1 MKPVVAW
8 AVRNSPSMNTMMIAI
23 IVIGLG
29 SGYLLRREEFPEFKM
44 DMVAITV
51 PYPGATPA
59 QVEEGICSKIE
70 EAIHSIDGI
79 EKVLSVS
86 NEGVGVVTATLYA
99 HVDDP
104 QRIVNDIRSAVD
116 QIPSFPVLAEEPD
129 IREVIGRLPAIHLAV
144 LGPADESPSARWRL
158 RQLGEEVRRE
168 VLDLP
173 TVSLCEILA
182 APDYQIDVEIS
193 ESTLRKYNLTL
204 SDVADA
210 IRRENVEMPA
220 GTIRSETTEFLLRG
234 TNRQLVGSEIAKFP
248 VITQPNGVVLT
259 VDDLGAVVDGFAD
272 ATMVSYVDNR
282 PCMSLQVDRTSEE
295 DLLQITKEIRDFAA
309 VRGMPEGYELVIWY
323 DASVEVHSR
332 LNLLYRSGLF
342 GLMLVFLTLS
352 LFLNIRLAFWVA
364 LGIPVS
370 VMGTCAVL
378 YIGDQTLNQLSMFA
392 FVMAL
397 GIVVDDAIVI
407 GENIFSHRQRGKSR
421 VQAAVDGTAEVAPS
435 VIASV
440 MTTVVAFMPMF
451 FVAGL
456 MGKFIAIMPTVIISL
471 LLFSLFE
478 SIFILPCHLGHTSFK
493 TVTKFYDNLRKGVD
507 RFIERIV
514 HGFYAPTL
522 RWLLKRPAVG
532 FSASAATLIITAG
545 LIQGGFT
552 PFVLAPQ
559 VDADLVICNLAFP
572 AGTPIRVTNAAA
584 ERIED
589 GIREL
594 DAHYRS
600 QGKPILEHVFRTC
613 GGSMM
618 QDPTR
623 PGSVGTNFGS
633 LFVKLVGAEERSGVT
648 SRQILAEWRERVGE
662 VAGAERVR
670 YENMQVGPGG
680 KPIEFKLQG
689 DDPEVLATAVD
700 EVKAKLANYTG
711 VYDVGDGDEVGKW
724 EFNLKILPRAQAMGI
739 TLDDLASTVR
749 ASYYGEEAMRIQ
761 RGRHEIKLMVRYP
774 EADRRTLADFQEL
787 RVRAPDGSEIPLT
800 ELAEQN
806 LKRQS
811 SEIVRINQQR
821 SITVEANLNEDVA
834 NAAEVVADLRTSFM
848 PTLFKKYPGVSVRW
862 EGQQEQTEESMT
874 SLMNGFVVALFGI
887 FMLLTLL
894 FRSYAQPLIILAVI
908 PFGLVGAVLGHLIMN
923 MPLTIFTLFGV
934 VALSGVVVNDS
945 IVLID
950 FINKHREKGGALQE
964 ALVNAGC
971 RRFRPVMLTSIT
983 TIAGLIPILVERSMQ
998 AQLLM
1003 PMATAISF
1011 GLAVATVWVLL
1022 LVPLMYQTYARFL
1035 EVMEPPDEKP
1045 VATDLHSPG
1054 DVLEAEG
1061 VTPSTMATQQ
1071 AAAGEDGGVE
1081 ESRTSQLQP
1090 PRI

>member
-1 MKPVVAW
+1 MKAVVAW

-29 SGYLLRREEFPEFKM
+29 SGYLLRREEFPEFKL
-44 DMVAITV
+44 DIVAITV
-51 PYPGATPA
+51 PYPGASPG
-59 QVEEGICSKIE
+59 QVEDGICRKIE
-70 EAIHSIDGI
+70 EAIHSIDGV

-86 NEGVGVVTATLYA
+86 SEGVGVVTATLYT

-104 QRIVNDIRSAVD
+104 QRVVNDIRSAVD
-116 QIPSFPVLAEEPD
+116 QIPSFPELAEEPD
-129 IREVIGRLPAIHLAV
+129 IREIIGRLPAIHLAIV
-144 LGPADESPSARWRL
+144 GPDSETPSARWRL
-158 RQLGEEVRRE
+158 RELGEEVRRE

-173 TVSLCEILA
+173 TVSLVEILA

-193 ESTLRKYNLTL
+193 ESTLRKYDLTL
-204 SDVADA
+204 RDVADS
-210 IRRENVEMPA
+210 IRRENIEMPA
-220 GTIRSETTEFLLRG
+220 GSIRSETTEFLLRG

-248 VITQPNGVVLT
+248 VITQPNGVVLR
-259 VDDLGAVVDGFAD
+259 VGDLGRVVDGFAD
-272 ATMVSYVDNR
+272 TTMLSYVDNR
-282 PCMSLQVDRTSEE
+282 PCMSLQIDRTPEE
-295 DLLQITKEIRDFAA
+295 DLLQITKEIREFAQD
-309 VRGMPEGYELVIWY
+309 RHMPEGYELVIWY
-323 DASVEVHSR
+323 DGSVEVHSR
-332 LNLLYRSGLF
+332 LNLLYRSGAF
-342 GLMLVFLTLS
+342 GLTLVFLTLS

-378 YIGDQTLNQLSMFA
+378 YITDQTLNQLSMFA

-440 MTTVVAFMPMF
+440 MTTVVAFIPMF

-456 MGKFIAIMPTVIISL
+456 MGKFISIMPWVIISL

-493 TVTKFYDNLRKGVD
+493 PFTQFYENLRNRVD
-507 RFIERIV
+507 AFIDRVV
-514 HGFYAPTL
+514 HGFYTPVL
-522 RWLLKRPAVG
+522 RWLLNHSAVG
-532 FSASAATLIITAG
+532 FSVSASALILTAG
-545 LIQGGFT
+545 LVLGGFT

-559 VDADLVICNLAFP
+559 VDADLVLCNIAFP
-572 AGTPIRVTNAAA
+572 SGTPIKVTNAAA

-594 DAHYRS
+594 DAKYRA
-600 QGKPILEHVFRTC
+600 QGKPILEHVFRSC
-613 GGSMM
+613 GGSMV
-618 QDPTR
+618 QNPIR
-623 PGSVGTNFGS
+623 PPSSGTNFGS
-633 LFVKLVGAEERSGVT
+633 LFVKLASAEQRDGIT
-648 SRQILAEWRERVGE
+648 SRQILAEWRELVG
-662 VAGAERVR
+662 VIPGAERIQF
-670 YENMQVGPGG
+670 ENMQVGPGG
-680 KPIEFKLQG
+680 KPIEFKLLGNDQQ
-689 DDPEVLATAVD
+689 ELAAAVED
-700 EVKAKLANYTG
+700 VKAKLASYTG

-739 TLDDLASTVR
+739 TLEDLASTVR
-749 ASYYGEEAMRIQ
+749 ASYYGEEAMRLQ

-774 EADRRTLADFQEL
+774 QEDRRSLADFQEI
-787 RVRAPDGSEIPLT
+787 RVRAPNGSEIPLT
-800 ELAEQN
+800 ELAEQS

-821 SITVEANLNEDVA
+821 AITVEANLNEDIA
-834 NAAEVVADLRTSFM
+834 NAAEIVADLQTNFM
-848 PTLFKKYPGVSVRW
+848 PTMFEEHPGLSVRW

-874 SLMNGFVVALFGI
+874 SLMNGFIVAMFGI

-908 PFGLVGAVLGHLIMN
+908 PFGLVGAVFGHLVMN

-950 FINKHREKGGALQE
+950 FINKHRDKGVPLQE
-964 ALVNAGC
+964 ALINAGC
-971 RRFRPVMLTSIT
+971 RRFRPVMLTSMT
-983 TIAGLIPILVERSMQ
+983 TIAGLLPILVERSMQ

-1011 GLAVATVWVLL
+1011 GLAFATLWVLL
-1022 LVPLMYQTYARFL
+1022 LVPLMYQAYARFL
-1035 EVMEPPDEKP
+1035 EVMEPADERQNAGEHHTP
-1045 VATDLHSPG
+1045 GDHLEAVATTAAR
-1054 DVLEAEG
+1054 DVDNKEIDTEDDS
-1061 VTPSTMATQQ
+1061 TPL
-1071 AAAGEDGGVE
+1071 
-1081 ESRTSQLQP
+1081 LQP
-1090 PRI
+1090 PHL

>member
-1 MKPVVAW
+1 MKSVVAW
-8 AVRNSPSMNTMMIAI
+8 AVRNSPSMNTMMVAI

-29 SGYLLRREEFPEFKM
+29 GGYMLRREEFPEFKL
-44 DMVAITV
+44 DIVAITV

-70 EAIHSIDGI
+70 EAIHSINGI

-86 NEGVGVVTATLYA
+86 SEGVGVVTATLYT

-104 QRIVNDIRSAVD
+104 QRVVNDIRSAVD
-116 QIPSFPVLAEEPD
+116 QIPSFPELAEEPD

-144 LGPADESPSARWRL
+144 VGPDDETPLARWQL
-158 RQLGEEVRRE
+158 RELAEDIRRE

-173 TVSLCEILA
+173 TVSLAEFLA

-193 ESTLRKYNLTL
+193 ESALRKYHLTL
-204 SDVADA
+204 PEVAAA
-210 IRRENVEMPA
+210 IRRENIEMPA
-220 GTIRSETTEFLLRG
+220 GSIRSETTEFLLRG

-259 VDDLGAVVDGFAD
+259 VGDLGRVVDGFAD
-272 ATMVSYVDNR
+272 TTMVSYVDNR
-282 PCMSLQVDRTSEE
+282 PCMSLQIDRTPEE
-295 DLLQITKEIRDFAA
+295 DLLQITKEIRAFQEA
-309 VRGMPEGYELVIWY
+309 RKQSMPEGYKLVIWY
-323 DASVEVHSR
+323 DGSVEVHSR
-332 LNLLYRSGLF
+332 LNLLYRSGAF
-342 GLMLVFLTLS
+342 GLLLVFLTLS

-378 YIGDQTLNQLSMFA
+378 FITDQTLNQLSMFA

-421 VQAAVDGTAEVAPS
+421 VQAAIDGTAEVAPS
-435 VIASV
+435 VVASV
-440 MTTVVAFMPMF
+440 MTTVVAFIPMF

-456 MGKFIAIMPTVIISL
+456 LGKFISIMPWVIISL

-493 TVTKFYDNLRKGVD
+493 PFTQFYENLRNRVD
-507 RFIERIV
+507 AFIDRV
-514 HGFYAPTL
+514 VSNYYSPAL
-522 RWLLKRPAVG
+522 RWLLNRPSVG
-532 FSASAATLIITAG
+532 FASSAGILILTAG
-545 LIQGGFT
+545 LVLGGFT

-559 VDADLVICNLAFP
+559 VDADLVLCNIAFP
-572 AGTPIRVTNAAA
+572 SGTPIKVTNAAA
-584 ERIED
+584 EKIED

-594 DAHYRS
+594 DKRYRA
-600 QGKPILEHVFRTC
+600 QGKKILEHVFRSC
-613 GGSMM
+613 GGSMV
-618 QDPTR
+618 QNPVQ
-623 PGSVGTNFGS
+623 PPSIGTNFGS
-633 LFVKLVGAEERSGVT
+633 LFVKLASAEQRNGIT
-648 SRQILAEWRERVGE
+648 SRQILAEWRELVG
-662 VAGAERVR
+662 AIPGAERVQF
-670 YENMQVGPGG
+670 ENMQVGPGG
-680 KPIEFKLQG
+680 KPIEFKLLGNDQ
-689 DDPEVLATAVD
+689 EMLASAVED
-700 EVKAKLANYTG
+700 VKLKLANYTG

-724 EFNLKILPRAQAMGI
+724 EVNLKILPHAQAMGI
-739 TLDDLASTVR
+739 TLDDLSSTVR
-749 ASYYGEEAMRIQ
+749 AAYYGEEVMRLQ

-774 EADRRTLADFQEL
+774 EADRHSLAGFQEI
-787 RVRAPDGSEIPLT
+787 RVRTPDGSEIPLT
-800 ELAEQN
+800 ELAEQT
-806 LKRQS
+806 LQRQS

-821 SITVEANLNEDVA
+821 AITVEANLNEDVA
-834 NAAEVVADLRTSFM
+834 NAAEVVADLQTKFM
-848 PTLFKKYPGVSVRW
+848 PSLFEKYPGVSVRW
-862 EGQQEQTEESMT
+862 EGQKEQTEESMT
-874 SLMNGFVVALFGI
+874 SLMNGFIVAMFGI

-908 PFGLVGAVLGHLIMN
+908 PFGLVGAVFGHLIMG

-950 FINKHREKGGALQE
+950 FINKHRDKGASLQE

-983 TIAGLIPILVERSMQ
+983 TIAGLLPILVERSMQ

-1011 GLAVATVWVLL
+1011 GLAFATLWVLL
-1022 LVPLMYQTYARFL
+1022 LVPLMYQAYARFL
-1035 EVMEPPDEKP
+1035 EVMEPGDERQHSGETHAP
-1045 VATDLHSPG
+1045 VDPPA
-1054 DVLEAEG
+1054 EAID
-1061 VTPSTMATQQ
+1061 TPAHVSSNGEEEVDTESASTP
-1071 AAAGEDGGVE
+1071 
-1081 ESRTSQLQP
+1081 QLQP
-1090 PRI
+1090 PHL